1 MAVVEEVGVEDA
13 VVDVLEAEEE
23 AVVEEEGTAIAE
35 ILGEMTDMI
44 AEVEEE
50 AGDTLTDM
58 TTAVE
63 VEEEIV
69 DLTKV
74 EEAEEEILVA
84 HQGPSKGVM
93 NGKVIN

>member
-1 MAVVEEVGVEDA
+1 MAVVVEVGVEDA
-13 VVDVLEAEEE
+13 VVDVEEEE
-23 AVVEEEGTAIAE
+23 AVVEEEGMAIAE
-35 ILGEMTDMI
+35 ILGEMI

-63 VEEEIV
+63 EEEEIV
-69 DLTKV
+69 DLTKA
-74 EEAEEEILVA
+74 EEAEEEISVA

>member
-1 MAVVEEVGVEDA
+1 MAVEVGVEDA
-13 VVDVLEAEEE
+13 VVDVEEAEEE
-23 AVVEEEGTAIAE
+23 AVVEEEGMAIAE
-35 ILGEMTDMI
+35 ILGEMI

-63 VEEEIV
+63 EEEEIV
-69 DLTKV
+69 DLTKA
-74 EEAEEEILVA
+74 EEAEEEISVA